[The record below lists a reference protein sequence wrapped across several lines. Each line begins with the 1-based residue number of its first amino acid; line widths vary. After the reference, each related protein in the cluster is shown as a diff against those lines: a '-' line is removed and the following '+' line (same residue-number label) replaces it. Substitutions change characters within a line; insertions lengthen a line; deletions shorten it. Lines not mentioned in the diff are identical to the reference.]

1 MQSVSRKEVS
11 MSTAGIGLLGS
22 DADNELHPQFTRVL
36 KGLDPDEVE
45 SYVSAV
51 IRRVDGLERELK
63 QVIEQRDLAQRR
75 YASVR
80 EEAYRQAAARM
91 GDVLRTAD
99 MQAERLRQES
109 EEEAARR
116 IAEAT
121 EEGERIRM
129 DAQGEAHRLRQ
140 EGQST
145 LRLAQAEAERVL
157 GGLAARR
164 EAMIAE
170 MSVIR
175 ERMSGVLEQ
184 LENVIGASAQ
194 PLAITEAQQPARL
207 PDVGELE
214 QTTLIEQPDIELGG
228 ETDDLLGMDDGFDF
242 VIPDILGSELD
253 EP

>member
-1 MQSVSRKEVS
+1 

-22 DADNELHPQFTRVL
+22 DADDELHPQFTRVL

-63 QVIEQRDLAQRR
+63 QVVEQRDLAQRR

-99 MQAERLRQES
+99 MQAEQLRKES

-121 EEGERIRM
+121 EEGERTRL

-170 MSVIR
+170 MTVIR
-175 ERMSGVLEQ
+175 DRMSGVLEQ
-184 LENVIGASAQ
+184 LENVIGATVQ
-194 PLAITEAQQPARL
+194 PRAITEPLTSNDSPEIIVAQ
-207 PDVGELE
+207 
-214 QTTLIEQPDIELGG
+214 QTTLIEQPDIDLG
-228 ETDDLLGMDDGFDF
+228 EESDALLGMDEGFDF
-242 VIPDILGSELD
+242 TIPDILGSEFD

>member
-1 MQSVSRKEVS
+1 

-22 DADNELHPQFTRVL
+22 DADDELHPQFTRVL

-51 IRRVDGLERELK
+51 IRRVDALERELR
-63 QVIEQRDLAQRR
+63 QAVEQRDLAQRR

-99 MQAERLRQES
+99 MQAEQLRKQS

-116 IAEAT
+116 VAEAT
-121 EEGERIRM
+121 EEGERIRL

-140 EGQST
+140 EGQSA

-157 GGLAARR
+157 GGLSARR

-170 MSVIR
+170 MTVIR
-175 ERMSGVLEQ
+175 DRMSGVLEQ
-184 LENVIGASAQ
+184 LENVIGASKE
-194 PLAITEAQQPARL
+194 PLAIAVVTEPEDPPEIVIAQ
-207 PDVGELE
+207 
-214 QTTLIEQPDIELGG
+214 QTTLIDAPDIDLGDA
-228 ETDDLLGMDDGFDF
+228 TDDLLSMDEAFDF
-242 VIPDILGSELD
+242 EIPDILGTELD

>member
-11 MSTAGIGLLGS
+11 MSTTGIGLLGS
-22 DADNELHPQFTRVL
+22 DAEDDLHPQFTRVL

-45 SYVSAV
+45 SYVSTV
-51 IRRVDGLERELK
+51 IRRVHGLEKELQ

-75 YASVR
+75 YASVK
-80 EEAYRQAAARM
+80 EEAYRQAASRM
-91 GDVLRTAD
+91 ADVIRTAD
-99 MQAERLRQES
+99 MQVDRLRKES
-109 EEEAARR
+109 EEEAAHRV
-116 IAEAT
+116 AEAT
-121 EEGERIRM
+121 KEGEQIRL

-170 MSVIR
+170 MAVIR
-175 ERMSGVLEQ
+175 DRMSGVLEQ
-184 LENVIGASAQ
+184 LENVIGVSMEQ
-194 PLAITEAQQPARL
+194 PLPE
-207 PDVGELE
+207 GGE
-214 QTTLIEQPDIELGG
+214 QTSLMVQPDIELGD
-228 ETDDLLGMDDGFDF
+228 ESDDMLGLDESFDF

>member
-1 MQSVSRKEVS
+1 MQAVSRKEVS

-22 DADNELHPQFTRVL
+22 DADNEMHPQFTRVL

-170 MSVIR
+170 MTVIR
-175 ERMSGVLEQ
+175 DRMTGVLEQ
-184 LENVIGASAQ
+184 LENVIGATAQ
-194 PLAITEAQQPARL
+194 PLEITPRPEPDDAPEVMIAQ
-207 PDVGELE
+207 
-214 QTTLIEQPDIELGG
+214 QTTLIEQPDIDLGN
-228 ETDDLLGMDDGFDF
+228 ESDDLLSMDGGFDF
-242 VIPDILGSELD
+242 EIPDILGTELD

>member
-1 MQSVSRKEVS
+1 

-22 DADNELHPQFTRVL
+22 DADDELHPQFTRVL
-36 KGLDPDEVE
+36 KGFDPDEVE

-51 IRRVDGLERELK
+51 IRRVDGLEKELK
-63 QVIEQRDLAQRR
+63 QVAEQRDLAQRR

-109 EEEAARR
+109 EEEATRR
-116 IAEAT
+116 VAEAT
-121 EEGERIRM
+121 EEGERIRL

-170 MSVIR
+170 MTVIR
-175 ERMSGVLEQ
+175 DRMSGVLEQ
-184 LENVIGASAQ
+184 LENGIGASKE
-194 PLAITEAQQPARL
+194 PVAIAEAPEPDDPAEIMVAR
-207 PDVGELE
+207 
-214 QTTLIEQPDIELGG
+214 QTTLIEQPDIDLGDAP
-228 ETDDLLGMDDGFDF
+228 DDLLGMDGTFDF
-242 VIPDILGSELD
+242 EIPDILGSEFD

>member
-1 MQSVSRKEVS
+1 

-22 DADNELHPQFTRVL
+22 DADNEMHPQFTRVL

-75 YASVR
+75 HASVR

-170 MSVIR
+170 MTVIR
-175 ERMSGVLEQ
+175 DRMGGVLEQ
-184 LENVIGASAQ
+184 LENVIGATAQ
-194 PLAITEAQQPARL
+194 PLLITSRPEPDAPEVVIAQ
-207 PDVGELE
+207 
-214 QTTLIEQPDIELGG
+214 QTTLIEQPDIDLGNG
-228 ETDDLLGMDDGFDF
+228 SDDLLSMDGGFDF
-242 VIPDILGSELD
+242 EIPDILGTELD

>member
-1 MQSVSRKEVS
+1 
-11 MSTAGIGLLGS
+11 MSTTGIGLLGS
-22 DADNELHPQFTRVL
+22 DADEELHPQFTRVL

-63 QVIEQRDLAQRR
+63 QAVEQRDLAQRR

-99 MQAERLRQES
+99 TLAEQLKKES

-116 IAEAT
+116 IAAAT
-121 EEGERIRM
+121 EEGERIRL

-140 EGQST
+140 EGQNA

-157 GGLAARR
+157 GGLTARR

-175 ERMSGVLEQ
+175 DRMSGVLDQ
-184 LENVIGASAQ
+184 LENVIGATTQ
-194 PLAITEAQQPARL
+194 PLAITERPELDDSAGVMLAQ
-207 PDVGELE
+207 
-214 QTTLIEQPDIELGG
+214 QTTLVEQPDIDLGNAS
-228 ETDDLLGMDDGFDF
+228 DDLLSMDGGFDF
-242 VIPDILGSELD
+242 EIPDILGTELD